1 MGRSTNTEHG
11 TPGERRRRTGPRGV
25 VLAAIAAVLTTVALA
40 GPASAA
46 GRPGLPAPT
55 AWSSAVDVQHDL
67 VYGSATT
74 AAGATVPLA
83 LDVYGVTTSPG
94 SAGRPWCGS
103 TAAAS

>member
-11 TPGERRRRTGPRGV
+11 TPGERRRRTGPRGA
-25 VLAAIAAVLTTVALA
+25 VLIAIAALLATVALA

-46 GRPGLPAPT
+46 GRPGPPAPT